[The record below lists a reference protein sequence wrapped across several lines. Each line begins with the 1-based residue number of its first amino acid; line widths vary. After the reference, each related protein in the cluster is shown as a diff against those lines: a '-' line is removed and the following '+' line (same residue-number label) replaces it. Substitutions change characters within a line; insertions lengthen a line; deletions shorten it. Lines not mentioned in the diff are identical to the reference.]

1 MSDWSL
7 TEIRSKVKKLCGD
20 TNLDNDD
27 LDEKINR
34 IYRNV
39 IPLEFILESLK
50 VEFSQVCT
58 AEDGE
63 YPVDTDTYLKVG
75 KPAELDDLESDN
87 RVQLTFT
94 TNRGTFFRR
103 YPEIATEGDVSDT
116 TGTPV
121 TVLHSYGNIYP
132 RPIPDDAYIIYL
144 EAYKKP
150 DALSDDDDAPVE
162 QLWGPI
168 IACDVAMEI
177 LIDTQDM
184 EPTEG
189 IQAERTFFVNK
200 MINKEILML
209 EDFVTERKF

>member
-7 TEIRSKVKKLCGD
+7 IEIRSKVKTLCGD
-20 TNLDNDD
+20 KSLSDDD

-50 VEFSQVCT
+50 VEFSQTCT
-58 AEDGE
+58 AENGE
-63 YPVDTDTYLKVG
+63 YPVDADTYFKIG
-75 KPAELDDLESDN
+75 EPAELDDLESDN
-87 RVQLTFT
+87 RAQLTFT
-94 TNRGTFFRR
+94 TNRATFFKR

-116 TGTPV
+116 TSTPV
-121 TVLHSYGNIYP
+121 EILHSYNIIYP

-150 DALSDDDDAPVE
+150 DILSEDDDVPVE

-177 LIDTQDM
+177 LIDTQDLDAM
-184 EPTEG
+184 DG
-189 IQAERTFFVNK
+189 IKIERVFFVNK